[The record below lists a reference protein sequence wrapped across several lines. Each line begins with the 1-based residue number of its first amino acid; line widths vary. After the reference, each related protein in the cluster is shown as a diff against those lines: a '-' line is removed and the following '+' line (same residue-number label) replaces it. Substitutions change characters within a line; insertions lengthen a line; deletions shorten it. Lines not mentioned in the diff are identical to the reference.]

1 MQNRPPLRAS
11 HEKSPIKRVCFVT
24 GDGAVSNHNQ
34 SYHTLRGPQIL
45 LTSANSHAR
54 SLWGPFRTDP
64 ICPIHVLFY
73 YEILSTVKDPKSPIK
88 HKTAAARSDQICLR
102 NFHPLSLN
110 MID

>member
-64 ICPIHVLFY
+64 ICPIRPFL
-73 YEILSTVKDPKSPIK
+73 
-88 HKTAAARSDQICLR
+88 LR
-102 NFHPLSLN
+102 NSFNSERPQ
-110 MID
+110 MPDQA